1 MRHSEYLNLNLP
13 ELIDKAN
20 ILKVSESL
28 EWIDEAVKQLNLIHA
43 GINQRLTALELKVD
57 AQDDTISDLR
67 TNVSS
72 VVSLCNS
79 LSARLTTDEIA
90 INAQGDSINNLR
102 SELAALSSTCDSF
115 ASRLGTVET
124 IVNSQGNS
132 IINLRSELSTLASTC
147 NEINARLTTAESG
160 LTTANLRIN
169 DLSSDYNN
177 LAGRTAATESGL
189 AATNANLNALQTNY
203 LHDIAEITSNVATT
217 DGKVNALESR
227 HNADIMALQLQLQNI
242 NANMQ
247 SVNDSII
254 NLDERVTALEEGPQ
268 PEPPTPLPKFYVYYG
283 GSAVETPS
291 AAAVSSL
298 PFVIYTDTVYR
309 TISIPCTNQ
318 YCYYC
323 VPADQPNVEFEVS
336 GFTGGF
342 EEPVTVPIA
351 INEET
356 VNYKVYRSSQIL
368 NGTATYKIKP

>member
-1 MRHSEYLNLNLP
+1 MRSSDFLKLNLP

-28 EWIDEAVKQLNLIHA
+28 EWIDDAVKQLNLIHA
-43 GINQRLTALELKVD
+43 SINQRLTALELKVD
-57 AQDDTISDLR
+57 AQDNTIDDLR
-67 TNVSS
+67 TNIQG

-79 LSARLTTDEIA
+79 LSARL
-90 INAQGDSINNLR
+90 N
-102 SELAALSSTCDSF
+102 
-115 ASRLGTVET
+115 TVEYNVT
-124 IVNSQGNS
+124 SQGNS
-132 IINLRSELSTLASTC
+132 INDLRNQISALLSTC
-147 NEINARLTTAESG
+147 NGLNARLTVAESG
-160 LTTANLRIN
+160 LTTANSRIN
-169 DLSSDYNN
+169 DLSSDYND
-177 LAGRTAATESGL
+177 LVARVAATESGL
-189 AATNANLNALQTNY
+189 AATNSNLNALQTNY

-217 DGKVNALESR
+217 DGKVNALTAR
-227 HNADIMALQLQLQNI
+227 HINDMSAIQSQLQNI

-247 SVNDSII
+247 SINESII

-309 TISIPCTNQ
+309 TVSIPCTNQ

-323 VPADQPNVEFEVS
+323 IPSDQPNVEFEVS

-342 EEPVTVPIA
+342 EDPVTVPIT

-356 VNYKVYRSSQIL
+356 VNYKVYRSTQIL
-368 NGTATYKIKP
+368 NGTAIYKVKA

>member
-1 MRHSEYLNLNLP
+1 MRSSDFLKLNLP

-28 EWIDEAVKQLNLIHA
+28 EWIDDAVKQLNLIHA
-43 GINQRLTALELKVD
+43 GINQRLTTLELKVD
-57 AQDDTISDLR
+57 AQDNTIDELR
-67 TNVSS
+67 TNISGVA
-72 VVSLCNS
+72 SLCNT
-79 LSARLTTDEIA
+79 LSARLTADEIT

-124 IVNSQGNS
+124 TVNSQGNS
-132 IINLRSELSTLASTC
+132 IINLSTELSTLASTC
-147 NEINARLTTAESG
+147 NEINARLAV
-160 LTTANLRIN
+160 
-169 DLSSDYNN
+169 
-177 LAGRTAATESGL
+177 TESGL
-189 AATNANLNALQTNY
+189 ATLSANY
-203 LHDIAEITSNVATT
+203 LRDISEITRNVAAT

-227 HNADIMALQLQLQNI
+227 HTADIMALQLQLQNI

-247 SVNDSII
+247 SVNESII

-298 PFVIYTDTVYR
+298 PFLIYTDTVYR
-309 TISIPCTNQ
+309 TVSIPCTNQ

-323 VPADQPNVEFEVS
+323 IPADQPNVEFEVS

-342 EEPVTVPIA
+342 EDPVTVPIT
-351 INEET
+351 INEEA
-356 VNYKVYRSSQIL
+356 VNYKVYRSTQLL
-368 NGTATYKIKP
+368 NGTAAYKIKA